1 MRQVGSSLPEHHV
14 LRARGAGP
22 DARVDAFLAQWGDGP
37 HILNLGHGV
46 LPDTPIACIEQVVA
60 RVTGG

>member
-1 MRQVGSSLPEHHV
+1 LPEHHV
-14 LRARGAGP
+14 LRARGTGQ

-60 RVTGG
+60 WVTGV